1 MTEKLK
7 YMSPEYHQR
16 LDNLAELLVTSR
28 RFGRVVLYASEMGST
43 TAPSWMVDTQEMPVI
58 NGQLQL
64 DIPDNIEVGLE

>member
-1 MTEKLK
+1 MERELK
-7 YMSPEYHQR
+7 YVSPEYKAR

-43 TAPSWMVDTQEMPVI
+43 TARSWMVDTQEMPAV